1 MFRLPSW
8 HGGSIFGPVRCDEAS
23 IRVAVFLAG
32 FSDFFGNTLDE
43 AKSEVLAGTL
53 SPKGKL
59 FEIYFVRLIGTPN
72 QEILLKLVVQKITR
86 F

>member
-8 HGGSIFGPVRCDEAS
+8 HGGPIFGPVRCDEAS
-23 IRVAVFLAG
+23 IRVVSFLAG
-32 FSDFFGNTLDE
+32 YSDFIGKTLDE
-43 AKSEVLAGTL
+43 AESEVLAGTL
-53 SPKGKL
+53 SLKGKL

>member
-1 MFRLPSW
+1 M
-8 HGGSIFGPVRCDEAS
+8 ETS
-23 IRVAVFLAG
+23 IRVAFFLSG
-32 FSDFFGNTLDE
+32 FSGFFWITLDE

-53 SPKGKL
+53 SLKGKL

-72 QEILLKLVVQKITR
+72 QK

>member
-1 MFRLPSW
+1 MK
-8 HGGSIFGPVRCDEAS
+8 AS
-23 IRVAVFLAG
+23 IRVVSFLSG
-32 FSDFFGNTLDE
+32 FSGFFWNTLDE
-43 AKSEVLAGTL
+43 AESEVLAGNL
-53 SPKGKL
+53 SLKGKL

>member
-1 MFRLPSW
+1 M
-8 HGGSIFGPVRCDEAS
+8 EAS
-23 IRVAVFLAG
+23 IRVVSFLAG
-32 FSDFFGNTLDE
+32 FSDIFGNTLDE
-43 AKSEVLAGTL
+43 AESEVLAGNL
-53 SPKGKL
+53 SLNGKL